1 MTKGPQIDFDK
12 TLARQLRKG
21 GATWAM
27 IAKQCGVSTEVV
39 QRAIDPGYAERRSA
53 DIRAARQLR
62 RGSLHVEPSSVRM
75 SPADKLEAERMLA
88 ELPPDTRG
96 LTARICGDPIPG
108 RSALD
113 RKAGR

>member
-27 IAKQCGVSTEVV
+27 IAKRCGVSTEVV

-53 DIRAARQLR
+53 GIRAAKQLR
-62 RGSLHVEPSSVRM
+62 CGSLHVEPSSRM

-96 LTARICGDPIPG
+96 LTAKICGDPIRG

-113 RKAGR
+113 RKVGR